1 MLELFKK
8 MAADTRIRAAVVALV
23 LALAAFFGYGCAEF
37 QPPKNQDQAAD
48 LAECLVPLL
57 RTDVKALSFDELKAL
72 EAQVKACFSAG
83 P

>member
-1 MLELFKK
+1 MLELLKK
-8 MAADTRIRAAVVALV
+8 FVADNRVRATFVAFV
-23 LALAAFFGYGCAEF
+23 LALAAVMGYGCAEF
-37 QPPKNQDQAAD
+37 QAPKSQDQAAD